1 MSTMKMPLPNDYFS
15 PEVTF
20 ALGSATVTSITIT
33 GGIATVAHTSHGFST
48 GQLITWS
55 GVTGAGVTCLNG
67 AHFQITVTG
76 VNSYTF
82 PTTLVGTPGGT
93 EVVQPIY
100 IFSSGYWN
108 VLVAANAIIEYNPDN
123 TADAPLTS
131 SLGVTGATWRTLVAT
146 STSGDFFTD
155 GWAVRARCVSTTAN
169 SFFSQVF

>member
-1 MSTMKMPLPNDYFS
+1 MATTKMAVPNDYFS

-20 ALGSATVTSITIT
+20 ALGSATVTSITIS

-55 GVTGAGVTCLNG
+55 GVTGAGVTGLNG
-67 AHFQITVTG
+67 AHWQITVTG

-82 PTTLVGTPGGT
+82 PTTLTGTPGGT

-100 IFSSGYWN
+100 IFAAGYWN
-108 VLVAANAIIEYNPDN
+108 TVVAANCIIEYNPDN
-123 TADAPLTS
+123 TADAPLAN

-146 STSGDFFTD
+146 SSSGDFNTD

-169 SFFSQVF
+169 SYFSQVS